1 MDDKTKRLFSISCMA
16 IVALSILMMATPAMA
31 DDRCPKPDL
40 TIIKKS
46 EALDGDTL
54 SVTYTIKNIGDGDAG
69 ASTTCIYA
77 DGALLTTD
85 KVRKLKA
92 DKSCTS
98 TVTIDPFKCPCG
110 TTVTIKVC
118 ADNDDDV
125 EESNKRNN
133 CLENKLK
140 CPECPCE
147 KPDLTIIKKSEELD
161 GNTLSVTY
169 TIKNIGKVAACAST
183 TCIYADGALLT
194 TDTVGTLEAGE
205 SYTSTVTIDPFD
217 CRCGTTVTIKVCAD
231 NDDDVEESNERNNC
245 LENKLKCPECP
256 CEKPDLTIIEKSEVL
271 DGNTLSVTYTIK
283 NIGKVAACASTTCI
297 YADGALLTTDTVGT
311 LEAGESYTS
320 TVTIDPFKCP
330 CGTTVTIKVCADND
344 DVVDESNERNNN
356 CLENKLKCP
365 ECPCEKPDL
374 TILTKSEAWVS
385 LDDKTYTIT
394 YTVKNNG
401 DGDAA
406 ASTTAIM
413 INGVEVATDPVPELA
428 SGESYSNTLGPFTMQ
443 GYCDTIVV
451 CADSDDAVVESNEGN
466 NCRRNTFCRPGPV
479 TSADVPALT
488 PFGAAILIGSLSI
501 FAVANMRRRDE

>member
-16 IVALSILMMATPAMA
+16 IVALSILMMAAPAMA

-147 KPDLTIIKKSEELD
+147 KPDLTIIKKSEKLD

-231 NDDDVEESNERNNC
+231 NDDDVEESNER
-245 LENKLKCPECP
+245 
-256 CEKPDLTIIEKSEVL
+256 
-271 DGNTLSVTYTIK
+271 
-283 NIGKVAACASTTCI
+283 
-297 YADGALLTTDTVGT
+297 
-311 LEAGESYTS
+311 
-320 TVTIDPFKCP
+320 
-330 CGTTVTIKVCADND
+330 
-344 DVVDESNERNNN
+344 NN

-488 PFGAAILIGSLSI
+488 PFSFFFTFYFYG
-501 FAVANMRRRDE
+501 VKRDCVS